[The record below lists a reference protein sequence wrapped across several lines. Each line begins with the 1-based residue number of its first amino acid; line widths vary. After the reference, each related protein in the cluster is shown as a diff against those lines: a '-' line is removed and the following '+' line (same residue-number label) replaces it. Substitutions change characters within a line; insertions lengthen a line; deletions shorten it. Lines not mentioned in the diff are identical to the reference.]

1 MLQGVTASGT
11 TFELREVEAE
21 PPPPGEV
28 QVRIRAAGICGSDLH
43 GYRDAERWAAGEVR
57 GHEIA
62 GEIAA
67 LGAGVEGFTVGQ
79 RVAVEPLLYCGS
91 CEYCLS
97 GGYDLCPTRLL
108 AGAGPANGAF
118 QQFLT
123 VPPHTLFPFANDL
136 DYAIAALAE
145 PLAVGIH
152 GVRVAQS
159 MVHDAAP
166 GADRVVVL
174 GAGTIGLLAAF
185 YARQAGAAEVAVSAR
200 YPQQGEAALRLGAT
214 HVFAADDAG
223 GRELAA
229 WSRANPVDLVI
240 ESVGGRA
247 DTCNQSLALVR
258 PAGRVLILGVF
269 TAPVTINTGPMLVKQ
284 PRIVSTLTYSRT
296 GAHAD
301 FAIALRLLERHRD
314 VMATLITHRFPLREI
329 ADGFA
334 AAVDKSQGAVKVT
347 IEP

>member
-1 MLQGVTASGT
+1 MLQGVTAGEAA
-11 TFELREVEAE
+11 FELREVGTGQ
-21 PPPPGEV
+21 PSPGQV
-28 QVRIRAAGICGSDLH
+28 QVRVRAAGICGSDLH
-43 GYRDAERWAAGEVR
+43 GYRDAGRWPAGQIR

-67 LGAGVEGFTVGQ
+67 LGAGVEGFSVGQ
-79 RVAVEPLLYCGS
+79 RVGVEPLLYCGA
-91 CEYCLS
+91 CAYCLS

-108 AGAGPANGAF
+108 VGVGPDGAF
-118 QQFLT
+118 QELLT
-123 VPPHTLFPFANDL
+123 VPAHTLFPCADDL
-136 DYAIAALAE
+136 DFAIAALAE

-159 MVHDAAP
+159 LVHDGAP

-200 YPQQGEAALRLGAT
+200 YAQQAEAARRLGAT

-223 GRELAA
+223 ARALAA
-229 WSRANPVDLVI
+229 WSGAHPVDLVI

-269 TAPVTINTGPMLVKQ
+269 TAPVSIDTGPMLVKQ

-314 VMATLITHRFPLREI
+314 VLGTLITHRFPLREI
-329 ADGFA
+329 AAGFA
-334 AAVDKSQGAVKVT
+334 TAADKSSGAVKVT

>member
-1 MLQGVTASGT
+1 MLQAVTAKDAA
-11 TFELREVEAE
+11 FEFRETAVD
-21 PPPPGEV
+21 PPPPGQV

-43 GYRDAERWAAGEVR
+43 GYRDADRWVAGEIR

-67 LGAGVEGFTVGQ
+67 LGSGVEGFAVGQ

-118 QQFLT
+118 QQYLT
-123 VPPHTLFPFANDL
+123 VPAHTLFPFADDL
-136 DYAIAALAE
+136 DFAIAALAE

-185 YARQAGAAEVAVSAR
+185 YARQAGAAELAVSAR

-214 HVFAADDAG
+214 HVFTADEAG

-229 WSRANPVDLVI
+229 WSRENPVDLVI

-269 TAPVTINTGPMLVKQ
+269 TAPVSIDTGPMLVKQ

-314 VMATLITHRFPLREI
+314 LLGSLITHRYPLSDI

-334 AAVDKSQGAVKVT
+334 VSADKSQGTLKVT